1 MRRAGGVRWVVAILA
16 AAAGLGGLAQAQNRE
31 KAWEVTP
38 YIGYVDITS
47 EGHVDG
53 VPTSADSA
61 VLTVDSD
68 YMIGFR
74 FAYHWTK
81 KHEVE
86 FAFQSLGSKGTMVAY
101 NSMSATYAYEEF
113 QQDILTGRADYIYNI
128 PLHRRGKVVAF
139 LTAGLGIVNIS
150 TFGQSGDADLQL
162 IFESFIGD
170 ENVPM
175 YDFGAGIRIFGSP
188 KVGVRF
194 DARRVAYSSDDIGDQ
209 SFTELTV
216 GVCLI
221 LGGA

>member
-1 MRRAGGVRWVVAILA
+1 VRWLVAVLTV
-16 AAAGLGGLAQAQNRE
+16 AAGLGGVAQAQNRE

-38 YIGYVDITS
+38 YFGHMDIGSVGEINS
-47 EGHVDG
+47 VEGVANPHSLLEVEG
-53 VPTSADSA
+53 
-61 VLTVDSD
+61 D
-68 YMIGFR
+68 YTLGFR

-81 KHEVE
+81 RHEVE
-86 FAFQSLGSKGTMVAY
+86 FAFGGMGSNGVLVSDNY
-101 NSMSATYAYEEF
+101 GSEGF

-128 PLHRRGKVVAF
+128 PLHRRDKVVAF
-139 LTAGLGIVNIS
+139 VTAGIGIVNIS
-150 TFGQSGDADLQL
+150 TFGQSTDPDLQL

-194 DARRVAYSSDDIGDQ
+194 DARRVAYSSDDTGDHD
-209 SFTELTV
+209 FMEYTV